1 MTDTRLRPVFRE
13 EHDPLETTPE
23 TARRNVLWGLALFG
37 FVVLLFAG
45 TILVA
50 LLYLAVAD

>member
-13 EHDPLETTPE
+13 EHDPLEITPE
-23 TARRNVLWGLALFG
+23 TARKNVLWGLALFG